1 MDLAYLIKESELL
14 DHTSSLGF
22 VLQAG
27 EAEWNHQLHG
37 PWTSSSQV
45 LAQRADQV
53 HRLRAHP
60 EVLAEFNII
69 LKSLKESETLLL
81 SHVSSET
88 STSAEAQIFFTGTH
102 TKVLNHIPFLIML
115 IVLFKIWI
123 APLLALMTPFLLC
136 IMPYIIMTSVMD
148 MNIPWDTY
156 VLLMKQMIFGIQTGE
171 AWSMKHYVQ
180 AAWTLASIGQGMVM
194 PFITAYHTANLDT
207 TIVRRGEALQTLI
220 RNGSYLLR
228 KIQSLGVML
237 EPFQQFPII
246 PEDVREAAAWM
257 ESEPLGMK
265 QLWKMLGRI
274 SVFTMLASDP
284 SWHPVSW
291 VSSSNSFQLSEFH
304 DLAIKKTKA
313 KVSTLSK
320 LGHSLL
326 TGPNRGGKSSCLR
339 AILQQ
344 VLLGQTFGF
353 TKGATG
359 SWRPFGLVFTRLKSR
374 DSAGKES
381 LFEMEVRMASKI
393 LRTAKVSNQ
402 TSLVLIDELFHSTNP
417 PDAETS
423 AKLFLRDLWKLPY
436 CKSIISTHIFSLCE
450 LVSGKIQPLCCP
462 AAMLPSGKL
471 QYSYT
476 LQAGICRV
484 SSVQE
489 VLEEAGMCA

>member
-1 MDLAYLIKESELL
+1 M

-22 VLQAG
+22 SLVAG
-27 EAEWNHQLHG
+27 ETEWNTQLHG
-37 PWTSSSQV
+37 PWTSSINI
-45 LAQRADQV
+45 LTQRADQV
-53 HRLRAHP
+53 LQLRAHP
-60 EVLAEFNII
+60 EVLQESNTI
-69 LKSLKESETLLL
+69 LENLITFESTLLEYTP
-81 SHVSSET
+81 SET
-88 STSAEAQIFFTGTH
+88 SKSAEAQIFFTGTH

-115 IVLFKIWI
+115 IVVFKIWL
-123 APLLALMTPFLLC
+123 APVLALMTPLILC
-136 IMPYIIMTSVMD
+136 IMPYIVMTTMMD

-156 VLLMKQMIFGIQTGE
+156 IVIMKHMIFGIQTGE
-171 AWSMKHYVQ
+171 TWSMKHYVQ
-180 AAWTLASIGQGMVM
+180 AAWTAASIGQGMVM
-194 PFITAYHTANLDT
+194 PFITAYHTAKLDA
-207 TIVRRGEALQTLI
+207 TILQRGEALQTLV
-220 RNGSYLLR
+220 RNGTYLLR
-228 KIQSLGVML
+228 KFQSVGVML

-246 PEDVREAAAWM
+246 PEDIREAAAWV

-274 SVFTMLASDP
+274 SVVTMLASDTA
-284 SWHPVSW
+284 WHSVTW
-291 VSSSNSFQLSEFH
+291 TSNDSFQLSEFY
-304 DLAIKKTKA
+304 DLAIEKAKA
-313 KVSTLSK
+313 KVSTLSH

-353 TKGATG
+353 TKGAIG

-393 LRTAKVSNQ
+393 LRTAKVSYRS
-402 TSLVLIDELFHSTNP
+402 TLVLIDELFHSTNP

-423 AKLFLRDLWKLPY
+423 AKLFLRDLWKLSY

-462 AAMLPSGKL
+462 ATMTSLGKL

-476 LQAGICRV
+476 LQPGICRV

-489 VLEEAGMCA
+489 VLKEAGMCA